1 MKANEYQNKIS
12 DVNKQAR
19 GEIYALMQNHNIDE
33 INFKN
38 ILKKNDISESDRAVN
53 PCLFTEADRLREML
67 DDHPILMNTGV
78 QIFSDCSIVSIRQLD
93 GEYLGVEYEDVDGG
107 YGDYTAYTDA
117 YTTLQILGLLED
129 FFNEFEYDPKTD
141 KISFNVKYRAV
152 KVVDGEVMPLSGWL
166 YDNKSDAVKEML
178 KTVANYSEAEI
189 VHIEIDND
197 RVRLQT
203 KNNIITYQ
211 VYEGKIY
218 DVIGIGLK
226 RS

>member
-12 DVNKQAR
+12 DLNKQAR
-19 GEIYALMQNHNIDE
+19 GEICVLMLNHNIDK
-33 INFKN
+33 IIFKN
-38 ILKKNDISESDRAVN
+38 ILKKNDISDSDRAVN
-53 PCLFTEADRLREML
+53 PCVFTEADRLREML

-78 QIFSDCSIVSIRQLD
+78 QIFSDCLIVSIRQLD
-93 GEYLGVEYEDVDGG
+93 GEYFGVEYEDVDGG

-129 FFNEFEYDPKTD
+129 FFNEFDYDPKTD
-141 KISFNVKYRAV
+141 KISFKVKYRVV
-152 KVVDGEVMPLSGWL
+152 KVVDGEVMPLSDGL

-189 VHIEIDND
+189 VHIEIDTD

-211 VYEGKIY
+211 VHEGKIY
-218 DVIGIGLK
+218 DVIGIGFK

>member
-12 DVNKQAR
+12 DLNKQAR
-19 GEIYALMQNHNIDE
+19 GEICVLMQNHNIDK
-33 INFKN
+33 IIFKN
-38 ILKKNDISESDRAVN
+38 ILKKNDISDSDRAVN
-53 PCLFTEADRLREML
+53 PCVFTEADRLREML

-78 QIFSDCSIVSIRQLD
+78 QIFSDCCIVSIRQLD
-93 GEYLGVEYEDVDGG
+93 GEYFGVEYEDVDGG

-129 FFNEFEYDPKTD
+129 FFNEFDYDPKTD
-141 KISFNVKYRAV
+141 KISFKVKYRVV
-152 KVVDGEVMPLSGWL
+152 KVVDGEVMPLSDGL

-189 VHIEIDND
+189 VHIEIDTD

-211 VYEGKIY
+211 VHEGKIY
-218 DVIGIGLK
+218 DVIGIGFK

>member
-19 GEIYALMQNHNIDE
+19 GEIYALMKNHNIDE
-33 INFKN
+33 IIFKN
-38 ILKKNDISESDRAVN
+38 ILKKNDITDSDRAVN
-53 PCLFTEADRLREML
+53 PCVFTEADRLREML
-67 DDHPILMNTGV
+67 DDHLILMNTGV
-78 QIFSDCSIVSIRQLD
+78 QIFSDCRIVSIRELD

-107 YGDYTAYTDA
+107 YVDYTAFTDA

-129 FFNEFEYDPKTD
+129 FFNEFDHDPKTD
-141 KISFNVKYRAV
+141 KISFKVKYKVV
-152 KVVDGEVMPLSGWL
+152 KVVNGEVMPLSGGL

-189 VHIEIDND
+189 VHIEIDTD
-197 RVRLQT
+197 RIRLQT

-211 VYEGKIY
+211 VHEGKIN
-218 DVIGIGLK
+218 DGIGIK

>member
-19 GEIYALMQNHNIDE
+19 GEICALMKNHNIDK
-33 INFKN
+33 IIFKN
-38 ILKKNDISESDRAVN
+38 ILKKNDTADSDRAVN

-67 DDHPILMNTGV
+67 DDHPILMITGV
-78 QIFSDCSIVSIRQLD
+78 QIFSDCSIVSIRQFD
-93 GEYLGVEYEDVDGG
+93 GEYFGVEYEDVDGE
-107 YGDYTAYTDA
+107 YGDYIAYTDA
-117 YTTLQILGLLED
+117 YNTLQILGLLED

-141 KISFNVKYRAV
+141 KISFKVKYRVV
-152 KVVDGEVMPLSGWL
+152 KVVDGDVMPLSDGL

>member
-12 DVNKQAR
+12 NLNKQAR
-19 GEIYALMQNHNIDE
+19 GEICVLMQNHNIDK
-33 INFKN
+33 IIFKN
-38 ILKKNDISESDRAVN
+38 ILKKNDISDSDRAVN
-53 PCLFTEADRLREML
+53 PCVFTEADRLREML

-78 QIFSDCSIVSIRQLD
+78 QIFSDCLIVSIRQLD
-93 GEYLGVEYEDVDGG
+93 GEYFGVEYEDVDGG

-129 FFNEFEYDPKTD
+129 FFNEFDYDPKTD
-141 KISFNVKYRAV
+141 KISFKVKYRVV
-152 KVVDGEVMPLSGWL
+152 KVVDGEVMPLSDGL

-189 VHIEIDND
+189 VHIEIDTD

-211 VYEGKIY
+211 VHEGKIY
-218 DVIGIGLK
+218 DVIGIGFK

>member
-12 DVNKQAR
+12 DLNKQAR
-19 GEIYALMQNHNIDE
+19 GEICVLMQNHNIDK
-33 INFKN
+33 IIFKN
-38 ILKKNDISESDRAVN
+38 ILKKNDISDSDRAVN
-53 PCLFTEADRLREML
+53 PCVFTEADRLREML

-78 QIFSDCSIVSIRQLD
+78 QIFSDCLIVSIRQLD
-93 GEYLGVEYEDVDGG
+93 GEYFGVEYEDVDGG

-129 FFNEFEYDPKTD
+129 FFNEFDYDPKTD
-141 KISFNVKYRAV
+141 KISFKVKYRVV
-152 KVVDGEVMPLSGWL
+152 KVVDGEVMPLSDGL

-189 VHIEIDND
+189 VHIEIDTD

-211 VYEGKIY
+211 VHEGKIY
-218 DVIGIGLK
+218 DVIGIGFK

>member
-12 DVNKQAR
+12 DLNKQAR
-19 GEIYALMQNHNIDE
+19 GEICVLMQNHNIDK
-33 INFKN
+33 IIFKN
-38 ILKKNDISESDRAVN
+38 ILKKNDISDSDRAVN
-53 PCLFTEADRLREML
+53 PCVFTEADRLREML

-78 QIFSDCSIVSIRQLD
+78 QIFSDCLIVSIRQLD
-93 GEYLGVEYEDVDGG
+93 GEYFGVEYEDVDGG

-129 FFNEFEYDPKTD
+129 FFNEFNYDPKTD
-141 KISFNVKYRAV
+141 KISFKVKYRVV
-152 KVVDGEVMPLSGWL
+152 KVVDGEVMPLSDGL
-166 YDNKSDAVKEML
+166 YDNKSDAVKELL

-189 VHIEIDND
+189 VHIEIDTD

-211 VYEGKIY
+211 VHEGKIY
-218 DVIGIGLK
+218 DVIGIGFK

>member
-33 INFKN
+33 IIFKN
-38 ILKKNDISESDRAVN
+38 ILQKNDIADSDRAAN
-53 PCLFTEADRLREML
+53 PCVFTEADRLREML
-67 DDHPILMNTGV
+67 DDHLILMNTGV
-78 QIFSDCSIVSIRQLD
+78 QIFSECRIVSIRELD

-107 YGDYTAYTDA
+107 YVDYTAFTDA

-129 FFNEFEYDPKTD
+129 FFNEFDHDPKTD
-141 KISFNVKYRAV
+141 KISFKVKYKVV
-152 KVVDGEVMPLSGWL
+152 KVVDGEVMPLSGGL

-189 VHIEIDND
+189 VHIEIDED
-197 RVRLQT
+197 YIRLQ
-203 KNNIITYQ
+203 KQDNVIAYQ
-211 VYEGKIY
+211 IEEV
-218 DVIGIGLK
+218 
-226 RS
+226 